1 MKLASRKDANFF
13 RSKNSNIMKSTILS
27 IIGLCLISLTSFGQ
41 EEVVTESF
49 PVKKSDKITLDF
61 KYPELVQIK
70 TWDKDEV
77 QIKSTLYINS
87 GQDNDSFELS
97 TERERG
103 ALRIKSKIKNLDK
116 FKNNSYYIGRSDDD
130 DDDDDGDVIIS
141 KNGTNIT
148 IGNGGKRRY
157 NGVRVSVI
165 LEVTVPKG
173 AELTVD
179 AQYGMVEVIDLPNSI
194 DVEAKYGGADISL
207 TESTIESLW
216 AATSWGQIYA
226 NLSRKMDIGG
236 NDMPGKEMT
245 ARIQNGRGSKSI
257 RVDSEYGNVFLRKN

>member
-1 MKLASRKDANFF
+1 
-13 RSKNSNIMKSTILS
+13 MKSTILTL
-27 IIGLCLISLTSFGQ
+27 IGLCIITLTSYGQ

-61 KYPELVQIK
+61 KYPELVQVK

-77 QIKSTLYINS
+77 QIKSTVYING

-97 TERERG
+97 TDRERG

-116 FKNNSYYIGRSDDD
+116 FKNTSYYIGRSDDD
-130 DDDDDGDVIIS
+130 DDDHDGDVIIS
-141 KNGTNIT
+141 KNGTNVT
-148 IGNGGKRRY
+148 IGKGGKRRY

-165 LEVTVPKG
+165 LEVMVPKG
-173 AELTVD
+173 ADLIVD
-179 AQYGMVEVIDLPNSI
+179 AQYGMVEVIDLPSSI
-194 DVEAKYGGADISL
+194 NVEAKYGGADISL
-207 TESTIESLW
+207 SESSIESLW

-245 ARIQNGRGSKSI
+245 ARIQNGRGNKSVK
-257 RVDSEYGNVFLRKN
+257 VDSEYGNVFLRKN